1 MIHLGAPARRIAA
14 SSQRPETLPDI
25 GQAPFVVAVGTVE
38 KRKNYPRLINAFSI
52 AADENSDLH
61 LVIAGSAGDDSPL
74 VNKSLDA
81 LPDQIARRVHLI
93 GRVSDDNITWLYQH
107 AVAMA
112 YPSLDEGFGFPLLE
126 AMSEQLPIVGSTRGS
141 IPEVAGAAAVLVE
154 PDDVHALAHA
164 LAEVVN
170 NSDLRSRLQSAA
182 VSQYAAF
189 SWETTVESLINLYVD
204 LVK

>member
-1 MIHLGAPARRIAA
+1 
-14 SSQRPETLPDI
+14 
-25 GQAPFVVAVGTVE
+25 
-38 KRKNYPRLINAFSI
+38 
-52 AADENSDLH
+52 
-61 LVIAGSAGDDSPL
+61 
-74 VNKSLDA
+74 
-81 LPDQIARRVHLI
+81 
-93 GRVSDDNITWLYQH
+93 
-107 AVAMA
+107 MA

-154 PDDVHALAHA
+154 PDDVHALAQA

-182 VSQYAAF
+182 VDQYAAF
-189 SWETTVESLINLYVD
+189 SWETTVESLINLYAD